1 MNNILKY
8 AIKDDLN
15 ACHIIMIF
23 RHKVQRLESSPR
35 KSICCKP
42 PNISLGL
49 YSFVSITWRGLYTEG
64 GLYMD

>member
-35 KSICCKP
+35 KSIYCKP

-49 YSFVSITWRGLYTEG
+49 YSFVSIT
-64 GLYMD
+64 